1 MAFACWQHIHPCQHI
16 RWNCSGKAPN
26 THLNLVMAQGLGWP
40 AHLNGQT
47 STIQSEK
54 KINPCTQKHSTQ
66 ALQIDPPAFACAHC
80 FWHGH
85 ATMPVSSTTAV
96 TVILYYNNFTIL
108 SLLLQFYCQRY
119 LWHDTGQTFWHAL
132 FLCKSWS
139 IFFALGP
146 NLIWCPL
153 SLPWISDHHGSRVG
167 TSDPAH
173 GMQPQGKASVPEG
186 PLCLSMLNT
195 YHYAQPSFSASFMS
209 LPSSLVPKLIIW
221 HTTIVHV
228 IKHEFRLQK
237 FTPTAMIS
245 YPKLLEQGHPQSA
258 YNTIDA

>member
-1 MAFACWQHIHPCQHI
+1 MARHRPNVLACSFLMQILIHILC
-16 RWNCSGKAPN
+16 
-26 THLNLVMAQGLGWP
+26 LGSKFD
-40 AHLNGQT
+40 L
-47 STIQSEK
+47 
-54 KINPCTQKHSTQ
+54 
-66 ALQIDPPAFACAHC
+66 
-80 FWHGH
+80 
-85 ATMPVSSTTAV
+85 MP
-96 TVILYYNNFTIL
+96 
-108 SLLLQFYCQRY
+108 
-119 LWHDTGQTFWHAL
+119 AL
-132 FLCKSWS
+132 FTLDFRS
-139 IFFALGP
+139 
-146 NLIWCPL
+146 
-153 SLPWISDHHGSRVG
+153 PWIPSWN
-167 TSDPAH
+167 TPAH

-228 IKHEFRLQK
+228 IKHEFRHQK